1 MNHEQILEKVLN
13 YQFSDIEK
21 LDIVKKYTV
30 IHNVI
35 NELMRKN
42 NYIKAMELLNQICS
56 SVDVTEY
63 LLLNCNPRIPKNIFL
78 DSLFTLGTLLKMK
91 CEEEIQIKIKAL
103 HQNNANRTA
112 NVDTTLTQFEQT
124 LLNKSLNLFITI
136 LQIDFEN
143 KSAIKQIVS
152 IYSQLT
158 YVSQSN
164 LEQSLNYLKQSLLYD
179 PTNPA
184 IHYNI
189 AHIYQRMNNL
199 AESIIH
205 YKISLKLSD
214 ATSSIEDETEDHD
227 EKRKLI
233 LNDYNGIASVYRSI
247 KKWPEALYYL
257 LKAHAIDNL
266 DPDINNQLG
275 VTYTEMRRT
284 DLAEKHY
291 QLAIDNYFRTFIST
305 DPKFFLSEIYL
316 NFGHKFSYDGDNNK
330 SIECYNLALKNIPK
344 FHLAFLNKVMNLNY
358 ISDQIEDPMYITNQ
372 HRLINKLLAKN
383 PNPYTFDKKYF
394 SSDKINIGL
403 VSSDFTDHPVS
414 YFIVNY
420 LKNFD
425 HNKFNVTCY
434 SESVIRTDLY
444 NPKLKFKL
452 IKHMSQEQASKLI
465 YNDNIH
471 ILIDLA
477 GVTAG
482 NRLDVFAYRT
492 SPIQITMIGYPAT
505 SGLEEMDFRITD
517 SICDGDFSV
526 SQKFYTEKLI
536 ALPGCFTNYNSIIEL
551 PELKETPRLKN
562 PNELIIACFNRV
574 NKITDTVI
582 IAFNKILKECPNVK
596 FLFKTKALISLK
608 IRKEFI
614 EKFDKSVQNRLII
627 LDCTLSHISHVETY
641 NLSDIA
647 IDTWP
652 YSGTTTSTESLAMGV
667 PVFSLYDSKLYVHA
681 QNVTCSLLKNS
692 DLDFYVCDTVDE
704 IIKKI
709 KILEQKP
716 LEFWKTNKQ
725 IVRDKFLN
733 GKVCDKDFYLKNL
746 QQLFTDLYNERKV
759 V

>member
-214 ATSSIEDETEDHD
+214 ASEETNFETEDHD

-247 KKWPEALYYL
+247 KKWPEAYYYL
-257 LKAHAIDNL
+257 LKAHVIDNL

-275 VTYTEMRRT
+275 VVLTELRET
-284 DLAEKHY
+284 ELAEKHY

-316 NFGHKFSYDGDNNK
+316 NFGHQKSYDGDNNK
-330 SIECYNLALKNIPK
+330 SIECYNLALKNVPK
-344 FHLAFLNKVMNLNY
+344 FHLAYQNKIMNLNY
-358 ISDQIEDPMYITNQ
+358 IFDQLEDPMYITNQ

-383 PNPYTFDKKYF
+383 LNPYVFGKEYF
-394 SSDKINIGL
+394 NSDKINIGII
-403 VSSDFTDHPVS
+403 SGDFLDHPVS
-414 YFIVNY
+414 YFIVTY

-434 SESVIRTDLY
+434 SEAVIRTDLY

-452 IKHMSQEQASKLI
+452 IKHMSQKQASDLI

-477 GVTAG
+477 GHTG
-482 NRLDVFAYRT
+482 FNRLDVFAFKPA
-492 SPIQITMIGYPAT
+492 PIQISYIGYPAT
-505 SGLEEMDFRITD
+505 SGLNEIQYRITD
-517 SICDGDFSV
+517 NICDNPEI
-526 SQKFYTEKLI
+526 SQKFYTEKL
-536 ALPGCFTNYNSIIEL
+536 LMLKNCFTCYDSIIEL
-551 PELKETPRLKN
+551 PQLKETPRLKN
-562 PNELIIACFNRV
+562 PNELIIGCFNRI
-574 NKITDTVI
+574 NKITDSVI
-582 IAFNKILKECPNVK
+582 IEFNKILKECHNVK
-596 FLFKTKALISLK
+596 LLLKTKALINLK
-608 IRKEFI
+608 VRKEFI

-627 LDCTLSHISHVETY
+627 LDCTLSHLSHLETY
-641 NLSDIA
+641 NQMDIA
-647 IDTWP
+647 IDTKV
-652 YSGTTTSTESLAMGV
+652 YSGTTTTCEALACGV
-667 PVFSLYDSKLYVHA
+667 PVFAWHDKTWWCHA
-681 QNVTCSLLKNS
+681 SNVSASLLKNS
-692 DLDFYVCDTVDE
+692 DLDFYVCDNTEE
-704 IIKKI
+704 IIQKI

-716 LEFWKTNKQ
+716 IEFWKTNKQ
-725 IVRDKFLN
+725 IVKDKFLN
-733 GKVCDKDFYLKNL
+733 GAVCNKKEYMKNLEQLFNKLYLKH
-746 QQLFTDLYNERKV
+746 RV
-759 V
+759 I

>member
-1 MNHEQILEKVLN
+1 MNEEQILDKVLN
-13 YQFSDIEK
+13 YQFTEIEK
-21 LDIVKKYTV
+21 LDIVKKHIV
-30 IHNVI
+30 INNVI
-35 NELMRKN
+35 KELMSKN
-42 NYIKAMELLNQICS
+42 NYIKAIDLLNQICS

-63 LLLNCNPRIPKNIFL
+63 LLLNCNPRISKGIL
-78 DSLFTLGTLLKMK
+78 LESLFKLGTLLKMK
-91 CEEEIQIKIKAL
+91 CEEQIQIKIKAL
-103 HQNNANRTA
+103 NQNSVNR
-112 NVDTTLTQFEQT
+112 NVQIDTNLTSFEQA
-124 LLNKSLNLFITI
+124 LLNKSLHLFITI

-164 LEQSLNYLKQSLLYD
+164 LEQSLGYLKQSLLYD

-214 ATSSIEDETEDHD
+214 SIKNETEDHD
-227 EKRKLI
+227 EKRELV

-257 LKAHAIDNL
+257 LKAHTIDNL

-275 VTYTEMRRT
+275 VCYTEMRRT

-291 QLAIDNYFRTFIST
+291 QLAIDNYYRTFIST

-316 NFGHKFSYDGDNNK
+316 NFGHQKSYDGDNNK
-330 SIECYNLALKNIPK
+330 SIECYNLALKNVPK
-344 FHLAFLNKVMNLNY
+344 FDLAFLNKVMNLNY

-383 PNPYTFDKKYF
+383 PNPYTFGKEFF

-403 VSSDFTDHPVS
+403 ISADFLDHPVS

-420 LKNFD
+420 LKHFD
-425 HNKFNVTCY
+425 NNKFNVTCY
-434 SESVIRTDLY
+434 SEAVIRTDLY

-452 IKHMSQEQASKLI
+452 IKHTSQKQASKLI

-482 NRLDVFAYRT
+482 NRLDIFAYR
-492 SPIQITMIGYPAT
+492 SAPIQITMIGYPNST
-505 SGLEEMDFRITD
+505 GLEEMDFRITD
-517 SICDGDFSV
+517 SICDGDLTV

-551 PELKETPRLKN
+551 PDLKETPRLKN

-574 NKITDTVI
+574 NKIIDTVI
-582 IAFNKILKECPNVK
+582 VAFNRILKECPNVK
-596 FLFKTKALISLK
+596 LLLKTKALINLK
-608 IRKEFI
+608 IKKEFI

-627 LDCTLSHISHVETY
+627 LDCTLGHRDHVETY
-641 NLSDIA
+641 NLADVS
-647 IDTWP
+647 IDTFP
-652 YSGTTTSTESLAMGV
+652 YSGTTTSCESMAMGC
-667 PVFSLYDSKLYVHA
+667 PVFSIWDRKNYVHA
-681 QNVTCSLLKNS
+681 TNVTCSLLKNS

-704 IIKKI
+704 IIEKI
-709 KILEQKP
+709 KILESKRT
-716 LEFWKTNKQ
+716 EFWKTNKQ

-733 GKVCDKDFYLKNL
+733 GKVCDYKTYLKNL
-746 QQLFTDLYNERKV
+746 EELFTDLYNKRKV